1 MTTKKPKRPFQFK
14 QFSVAD
20 DQCAMKVGTD
30 GVLLGCWA
38 DLPAKPQVK
47 LLDLGT
53 GTGLIALIC
62 AQRFTSLEV
71 NFHITAL
78 EKEPNAYAQACFN
91 TKQSQWAEHIS
102 VVQGAVEDC
111 LPAWSQQKTQFDV
124 IIANPPYFQQA
135 NACKSTERDLAR
147 YFQQSH
153 LSWLLWAETCL
164 APDGV
169 IYFILPL
176 QEGEILLKAL
186 QALPN
191 PPLFCTAKTSVCGA
205 VGKPAN
211 RLLLKFSQ
219 KFQPCQKRQF
229 AVRDGNGYSP
239 TFAALTK
246 DFYLKL

>member
-1 MTTKKPKRPFQFK
+1 MKKPKRPFQFK

-38 DLPAKPQVK
+38 DLPAKNNVK

-62 AQRFTSLEV
+62 TQRLASLGV
-71 NFHITAL
+71 DFHVTAL

-91 TKQSQWAEHIS
+91 AKQSLWAEHIS
-102 VVQGAVEDC
+102 VVNGDVEQLPTWAQQGAR
-111 LPAWSQQKTQFDV
+111 FDV
-124 IIANPPYFQQA
+124 IVANPPYFQQA
-135 NACKSTERDLAR
+135 NACKTTERELAR

-164 APDGV
+164 APNGA
-169 IYFILPL
+169 IYFILPI
-176 QEGEILLKAL
+176 QEGEQLLNAL
-186 QALPN
+186 QTQPK
-191 PPLFCTAKTSVCGA
+191 PPLFCTVKTAVCGA
-205 VGKPAN
+205 IGKPAN

-219 KFQPCQKRQF
+219 KFQPCQQSQF
-229 AVRDGNGYSP
+229 AVRDGDGYSD
-239 TFAALTK
+239 TFAELAK